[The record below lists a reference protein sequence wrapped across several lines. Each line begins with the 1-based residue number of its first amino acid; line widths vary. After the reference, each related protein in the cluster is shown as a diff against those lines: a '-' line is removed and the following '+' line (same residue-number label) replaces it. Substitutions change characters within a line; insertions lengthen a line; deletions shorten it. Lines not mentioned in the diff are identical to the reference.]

1 MSEVEH
7 GAVGAVL
14 RAFLAQEGELP
25 AGRVLTHA
33 VIVFRTYEVRE
44 DGRAVTRRGRV
55 YPLGEMDATL
65 ERGMLD
71 DALFDARRDRGR
83 PG

>member
-1 MSEVEH
+1 MSEFEH
-7 GAVGAVL
+7 GGIGAVL
-14 RAFLAQEGELP
+14 RAFLAREGQLP

-33 VIVFRTYEVRE
+33 VIVFRTYEVRD

-71 DALFDARRDRGR
+71 DALFDARRERGR
-83 PG
+83 SG